1 MKLRK
6 NRLRVAFSSSF
17 VLIIGTLVL
26 ATAFT
31 AVIHAKTCSKLTGF
45 PGFLQ
50 RVGMLGVGP
59 CVTKI
64 GAPACG
70 AGKVC
75 TTSDSKTGT
84 CKNTAVVGQ
93 PANCGCVANT
103 VSKGLQ

>member
-50 RVGMLGVGP
+50 RVGMLGVAP
-59 CVTKI
+59 CATKI
-64 GAPACG
+64 GGPACG

-75 TTSDSKTGT
+75 TTGDSKTGT
-84 CKNTAVVGQ
+84 CKNISPVGKG
-93 PANCGCVANT
+93 ADCVCVANT